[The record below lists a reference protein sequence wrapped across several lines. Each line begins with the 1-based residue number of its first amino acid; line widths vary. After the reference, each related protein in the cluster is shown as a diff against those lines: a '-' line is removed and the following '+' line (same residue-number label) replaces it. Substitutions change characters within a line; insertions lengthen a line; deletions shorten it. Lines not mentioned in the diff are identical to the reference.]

1 MQQVPKLIFGD
12 SKHSTVDQAQKMGLG
27 EEWVYGDPMAQELN
41 AIVSPANT
49 VGEMS
54 GGYDLVIRNRLGRQ
68 VEQNAMA

>member
-41 AIVSPANT
+41 AIVFNLTAQPISN
-49 VGEMS
+49 
-54 GGYDLVIRNRLGRQ
+54 Y
-68 VEQNAMA
+68 